1 MKLKKIINMHKIINY
16 LTVLLL
22 FNSCFPKPKVEKLT
36 YQNIIILTDMS
47 NRISNKKFP
56 NKDLQRINT
65 IVQFFKNECVKPGE
79 KTGDKSK
86 ILFST
91 FTKNNTVEIDLEK
104 FNKSIFEKQSFVNS
118 TGKYK
123 KSGLV
128 EILRVFEDSV
138 RKIYQKESNPG
149 LDLISLLIEKI
160 NNESLVK
167 KNSVLLS
174 DIDTTQLIFENNI
187 YLFTDGYLEYSKSNN
202 QAYYFG
208 ENQIKNIR
216 NYCLLNNID
225 IKNALKSNPKLGLP
239 AYQSPLNKL
248 INLHILETH
257 ERDKDVITLGYKNQP
272 GLRDNEILESVW
284 SKWAEESGFNKFTWE
299 KY

>member
-1 MKLKKIINMHKIINY
+1 MYKILFY
-16 LTVLLL
+16 LTILLF
-22 FNSCFPKPKVEKLT
+22 FNSCTPEPTVQKLT

-47 NRISNKKFP
+47 NRISNKRFP

-65 IVQFFKNECVKPGE
+65 IVDFFKKDCVKPGV
-79 KTGDKSK
+79 KTGDRSK

-91 FTKNNTVEIDLEK
+91 FTKNNFIEIDIEK
-104 FNKSIFEKQSFVNS
+104 FNSSIFEKQSFVNS

-123 KSGLV
+123 NSGLT
-128 EILRVFEDSV
+128 EMLNKFEDSV
-138 RKIYQKESNPG
+138 SKIYQNESNPG

-160 NNESLVK
+160 NNENIVK
-167 KNSVLLS
+167 NNSILPTNN
-174 DIDTTQLIFENNI
+174 DTTYLMFDNNI

-202 QAYYFG
+202 QTFYFG
-208 ENQIKNIR
+208 ENQIQNIR
-216 NYCLLNNID
+216 NYCLSNNVD
-225 IKNALKSNPKLGLP
+225 IVNALKSNPKLGLP
-239 AYQSPLNKL
+239 AYKSPLNKL

-257 ERDKDVITLGYKNQP
+257 ERDKDVKTLGYKNLP

-284 SKWAEESGFNKFTWE
+284 SKWAKESGFKIFTWE